1 VKGEFYMDNNINLT
15 EEIIN
20 NIIETYQSNKETIN
34 EMQKKIDEFGYL
46 DNGLTD
52 IYESFEMGYNNALEY
67 VASLLGISNLLCKSN
82 NDEDDEISKIENE
95 IEKIKEEIDYEKRKM
110 ECCGYGKSDLLYL
123 EELED
128 KLEKLENL
136 LDEL

>member
-1 VKGEFYMDNNINLT
+1 
-15 EEIIN
+15 
-20 NIIETYQSNKETIN
+20 
-34 EMQKKIDEFGYL
+34 MQKKIDEFGYL

-67 VASLLGISNLLCKSN
+67 VASLLGIRNLLCKSN
-82 NDEDDEISKIENE
+82 NDEDDEVSKIENE

-110 ECCGYGKSDLLYL
+110 ECCAYGKSDLIHL

-128 KLEKLENL
+128 KLKELENL